1 MKNSIYKIFKNSLVA
16 IFVLAAT
23 LSQAQEVQ
31 DGKYSKMLK
40 GLLEH
45 NVTEVSVN
53 DIKSDDVQI
62 IYLDAREKTEY
73 DVSHI
78 KGAKW
83 VGYDTF
89 SMRYL
94 SSVPKDAKIVV
105 YCSVGYRSEKITQ
118 KLNAKGFKYVSN
130 MYGGLFEWSNEKK
143 LLVDKDGK
151 STTNI
156 HPFDNEWGKWLING
170 TKTYK

>member
-1 MKNSIYKIFKNSLVA
+1 MKYSISKTFKNTLMA
-16 IFVLAAT
+16 IFLFAAT

-31 DGKYSKMLK
+31 DDKYSKMLK
-40 GLLEH
+40 DLLEH

-53 DIKSDDVQI
+53 DLKTDDATI
-62 IYLDAREKTEY
+62 IFLDAREKSEY
-73 DVSHI
+73 EVSHI
-78 KGAKW
+78 KGAIW

-94 SSVPKDAKIVV
+94 SSIAKDAKIVV

-118 KLNAKGFKYVSN
+118 KLNAKGYKNVSN
-130 MYGGLFEWSNEKK
+130 LYGGLFEWSNEKK
-143 LLVDKDGK
+143 PMVNNAGEQ
-151 STTNI
+151 TTNI
-156 HPFDNEWGKWLING
+156 HPYDKQWGKWLTNG